1 MAKRVQ
7 RRQHVAVEVEQ
18 RVVVPLIGGADLG
31 GARVDRPATAEMIL
45 QGIQQKMPSPPKKN
59 GVQTAGASIG
69 NVIDRGAGVASIH
82 QSTRVRGREPRHVKG
97 NLKEQPN
104 VSRIDTQ

>member
-1 MAKRVQ
+1 MN
-7 RRQHVAVEVEQ
+7 
-18 RVVVPLIGGADLG
+18 
-31 GARVDRPATAEMIL
+31 L
-45 QGIQQKMPSPPKKN
+45 QGIQQKMLSSPQKN
-59 GVQTAGASIG
+59 GVQTANASIG
-69 NVIDRGAGVASIH
+69 NFIDCGAGVASNH